1 MDHFLGKVNTSIA
14 TYWWVMIGLLQLMKI
29 TFQHWNHRTFP
40 KSTEKC
46 IKSVLFL
53 CEEAYVIVACSNKNT
68 SRSAK
73 LSISLCIDWSI
84 SCMHANMQ
92 ISVYLVDLLFRDH
105 SRPRRFTI
113 CFFPIICKILQLLLW
128 FFSGKWPSMQG
139 YCEKNLRK
147 FRKG

>member
-40 KSTEKC
+40 KSTEQC

-73 LSISLCIDWSI
+73 LSISLCIDRSI

-92 ISVYLVDLLFRDH
+92 ISGRFAF

-113 CFFPIICKILQLLLW
+113 CFFPIICKVLQLLLR
-128 FFSGKWPSMQG
+128 FCSGKWPSMQG

>member
-1 MDHFLGKVNTSIA
+1 MIELNNFCYIMNNSCIVIPDANELEDFWMDHFLGKVNTSIA

-40 KSTEKC
+40 KSTKKC

-73 LSISLCIDWSI
+73 LSISLCIDRSI

-92 ISVYLVDLLFRDH
+92 ISVYLVDLLFA
-105 SRPRRFTI
+105 RPLATTSI
-113 CFFPIICKILQLLLW
+113 YDLLFLD
-128 FFSGKWPSMQG
+128 
-139 YCEKNLRK
+139 NL
-147 FRKG
+147 